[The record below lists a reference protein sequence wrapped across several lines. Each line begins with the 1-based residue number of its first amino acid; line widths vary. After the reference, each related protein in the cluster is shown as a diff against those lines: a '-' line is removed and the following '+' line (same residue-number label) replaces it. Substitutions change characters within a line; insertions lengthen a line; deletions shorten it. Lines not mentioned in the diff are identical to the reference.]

1 MFIRKLTIIVYFTLF
16 SQYLFAQNIQIAE
29 SSETIE
35 NVSRSGLYTVI
46 DLDSKQVEK
55 AWERHLK
62 TFGKL
67 NSSKG
72 YFILPVAN
80 VPEISSK
87 SASVYSKIQS
97 IPQGTK
103 VWWAID
109 LGDSY
114 ASNASNHSAYTS
126 AEKELHEFAAE
137 CYKQD
142 INEQIKDAE
151 KAHAASIRYY
161 EKEIKH
167 GEQLNKSVA
176 NNLAEKARLEAQIK
190 QNALEL
196 EQLKKDIEF
205 NNNEQAESVKQM
217 ERMKD
222 AIVVVKEKLNHVQ

>member
-1 MFIRKLTIIVYFTLF
+1 MILRKLTIIVYFTIVSPFLI
-16 SQYLFAQNIQIAE
+16 AQKIQIAE

-46 DLDSKQVEK
+46 DLDSRQVEK

-72 YFILPVAN
+72 YFILPEAN
-80 VPEISSK
+80 VPQISSK

-97 IPQGTK
+97 MPQGTK

-114 ASNASNHSAYTS
+114 ASNASNHSAFSS
-126 AEKELHEFAAE
+126 AEKELHEFASE
-137 CYKQD
+137 CYKND

-151 KAHAASIRYY
+151 KAHTASIRFY
-161 EKEIKH
+161 EKEVKR
-167 GEQLNKSVA
+167 GEQLNRNVA
-176 NNLAEKARLEAQIK
+176 NNLAEKAKLEEQLK
-190 QNALEL
+190 QNAIEL
-196 EQLKKDIEF
+196 EQLKKEIEF
-205 NNNEQAESVKQM
+205 NKNDQAEGVKQM
-217 ERMKD
+217 EKMKD